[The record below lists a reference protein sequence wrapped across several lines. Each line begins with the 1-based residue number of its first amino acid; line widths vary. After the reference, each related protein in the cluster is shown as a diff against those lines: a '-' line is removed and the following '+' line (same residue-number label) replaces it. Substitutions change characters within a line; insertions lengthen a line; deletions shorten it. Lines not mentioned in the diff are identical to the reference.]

1 MTEKLFLT
9 KLKELSK
16 DNEEF
21 DIYYER
27 NNISIDGNSS
37 ENLFTVDNNTL
48 ATNCASV
55 EFYDFIFYDNSFK
68 NPKEVFNLIM
78 NYLIKEEKRPFI
90 IFSDSKRNNVIYK
103 YLDVFKDQPNFTIF
117 EHKTNDKKSIIK
129 TVIYCK

>member
-1 MTEKLFLT
+1 MTEKIFLT

-21 DIYYER
+21 DIYYEGDT
-27 NNISIDGNSS
+27 ISIDGNSS
-37 ENLFTVDNNTL
+37 DNVFTVSTNTL

-55 EFYDFIFYDNSFK
+55 EFHDFIFYDNYFK
-68 NPKEVFNLIM
+68 DPKEVFNLIM
-78 NYLIKEEKRPFI
+78 NFLIKEEKRPFI

-103 YLDVFKDQPNFTIF
+103 YLDVFKNQPNFTIF
-117 EHKTNDKKSIIK
+117 EHKTNDKKSVIK